1 MAGFWRTKYFGLRYG
16 AAFGALFPPAG
27 DTTAPTITTG
37 GSFSINEN
45 TALAISLTADEAVTW
60 SISGGPDA
68 AKYEISGTTL
78 RFAGNATKNFE
89 APDDADTNN
98 TYIVT
103 VRATDAATNFTDKGI
118 TVTILDVDESG
129 ADPTIGVPVLSLAVP
144 AGTYPPQLNTPL
156 PPDWQADV
164 TSVRLQAATVA
175 NADAGWGTTS
185 IDNLHLI
192 TNAEA
197 IAGAWAVTGLSGITT
212 PAVTVFRARAEQGG
226 NFSAWSNE
234 LIHGDTTAP
243 TLTSSTSPTAIPELT
258 DSLVYTATFSE
269 KVTITGFGG
278 TDAALLEADN
288 PTVPATTFAIR
299 RLDHAIIDYEA
310 KASYS
315 FTISFKD
322 RANNAVTS
330 ATITAAI
337 SDIDEIPS
345 GLSNVF
351 TDKINAS
358 DATLYTAP
366 ETYTVAGLATSL
378 SVPISITNGEY
389 RKNGGSWT
397 GATGT
402 VTNGDTVDVRGT
414 SGVGSGVTVNVVLT
428 IGGGSDTFSI
438 INTNTFDPASLFG
451 GSDEGYFFDIS
462 DLSTVFSDTARTT
475 LASVDGP
482 VKGVTDKSGKGHH
495 LAWVSGNTLTLRQS
509 GSFYYLEAS
518 ATNGVTLN
526 TVSLTQPWYRISAL
540 RIDNWAQFQRV
551 LGSGTASHGQMR
563 QNGST
568 PALFLNDGSDGP
580 QVSPTLSTDYV
591 ISEVHNNTSSSIQL
605 NSASAV
611 TATTGTQTGDGQTL
625 FNAVS
630 GTSACAGRFYGNFAI
645 NRDPTSGEKA
655 SLKTFFAAKYGGSL

>member
-1 MAGFWRTKYFGLRYG
+1 MYLGLGLRFGG
-16 AAFGALFPPAG
+16 ANTTDGTG
-27 DTTAPTITTG
+27 GGSGITAPV
-37 GSFSINEN
+37 
-45 TALAISLTADEAVTW
+45 LT
-60 SISGGPDA
+60 
-68 AKYEISGTTL
+68 
-78 RFAGNATKNFE
+78 
-89 APDDADTNN
+89 
-98 TYIVT
+98 
-103 VRATDAATNFTDKGI
+103 
-118 TVTILDVDESG
+118 
-129 ADPTIGVPVLSLAVP
+129 LAVP

-185 IDNLHLI
+185 INDLHLI

-197 IAGAWAVTGLSGITT
+197 IAGAWAASGLSGITT

-226 NFSAWSNE
+226 NFGAWSNE

-243 TLTSSTSPTAIPELT
+243 TLTSSTSPTAIPELV

-351 TDKINAS
+351 TDKTNAS

-378 SVPISITNGEY
+378 NAPISITNGEY

-402 VTNGDTVDVRGT
+402 VTNGDTVEVRGT

-540 RIDNWAQFQRV
+540 RIDNWAAFQRV
-551 LGSGTASHGQMR
+551 LGSGTASHGQVR
-563 QNGST
+563 QNGSS
-568 PALFLNDGSDGP
+568 PAIFLNDGSDGP
-580 QVSPTLSTDYV
+580 QVSPTLSTDYT

-605 NSASAV
+605 NSTSAV

-625 FNAVS
+625 FNVVA